1 LIVKTMAKTKV
12 EFVCQSCGARSPKWL
27 GKCDECSEFNT
38 LVEEVA
44 RPDESARRP
53 VLSEERPIPI
63 TEVQQVDRPRMVVG
77 IGEFDRVLGGGI
89 VMGSVALIGGDPGIG
104 KSTLIL
110 QVCQRIA
117 SLGHPVLYISS
128 EESVIQTKIRADRL
142 GVNSP
147 NLFIVSETNL
157 SVIRKYLEEARPKFA
172 VVDSIQMIY
181 RPEIPSAPGT
191 VSQVRECSAE
201 LTFLAKRLGISLF
214 IVGHVTKDGSIAGPR
229 TLEHV
234 VDAVF
239 YFEGDRFQTFRLL
252 RGVKNR
258 FGSTNEIGIFEMQGA
273 GLAEVSNPSELFLAR
288 GPGSREGCVVTPSF
302 IGSRTLLIE
311 LQALTTPSAHP
322 EMVSRR
328 VSGVDRDRMMLVLAV
343 LSRRCGFSTA
353 LDDVFVNAVGGVHID
368 EPAADLGIATAL
380 ASSISD
386 RPVAEKTVVF
396 GEIGLTGEVRG
407 VTQALARVA
416 EAKRLGFAR
425 AIVPKDNVKAIGKG
439 DGIEVLAVDTL
450 DEAFMK
456 AGLH

>member
-1 LIVKTMAKTKV
+1 MAKTKI
-12 EFVCQSCGARSPKWL
+12 EFVCQSCGGRAPKWL
-27 GKCDECSEFNT
+27 GKCPDCGEFNT
-38 LVEEVA
+38 LIEEVV
-44 RPDESARRP
+44 RPEENLRRP

-63 TEVQQVDRPRMVVG
+63 TEVQPVDRPRIVVG

-89 VMGSVALIGGDPGIG
+89 VIGSVALIGGDPGIG

-117 SLGHPVLYISS
+117 ALGHPVLYVSS
-128 EESVIQTKIRADRL
+128 EESIIQTKLRADRL

-157 SVIRKYLEEARPKFA
+157 SVIRKYLEEFRPKFA

-191 VSQVRECSAE
+191 VSQVRECSSE
-201 LTFLAKRLGISLF
+201 LTFLAKKLGISLF

-258 FGSTNEIGIFEMQGA
+258 FGSTNEIGIFEMVES
-273 GLAEVSNPSELFLAR
+273 GLAEVSNPSELFMSRDTGA
-288 GPGSREGCVVTPSF
+288 REGCVVTPSF

-311 LQALTTPSAHP
+311 LQALTTESAYP
-322 EMVSRR
+322 ENVSRR

-343 LSRRCGFSTA
+343 LSRRCSFSTA
-353 LDDVFVNAVGGVHID
+353 KQDVFVNAVGGVQID

-380 ASSISD
+380 ASSILD
-386 RPVAEKTVVF
+386 RPVPPRTVVF
-396 GEIGLTGEVRG
+396 GEVGLTGEVRG
-407 VTQALARVA
+407 VTQAGARVA
-416 EAKRLGFAR
+416 EAKRLGFNR
-425 AIVPKDNVKAIGKG
+425 AIVPKDNLKAIGSVEG
-439 DGIEVLAVDTL
+439 LEVVPVANL
-450 DEAFMK
+450 DEVFVRAH
-456 AGLH
+456 LQ

>member
-1 LIVKTMAKTKV
+1 M
-12 EFVCQSCGARSPKWL
+12 
-27 GKCDECSEFNT
+27 GKCGECGEFNT
-38 LVEEVA
+38 LVEEA
-44 RPDESARRP
+44 IRPEESARRP
-53 VLSEERPIPI
+53 LLSEERPVPI
-63 TEVQQVDRPRMVVG
+63 TEVEPLDRPRVVVG

-89 VMGSVALIGGDPGIG
+89 VVGSVALIGGDPGIG

-117 SLGHPVLYISS
+117 SQGQKVLYVSS

-142 GVNSP
+142 GVTSP

-157 SVIRKYLEEARPKFA
+157 TVIRKYLEEMKPAFA

-181 RPEIPSAPGT
+181 RPEIPGAPGT
-191 VSQVRECSAE
+191 VSQVRECAAD

-258 FGSTNEIGIFEMQGA
+258 FGSTNEIGIFEMVSQ
-273 GLAEVSNPSELFLAR
+273 GLAEVANPSELFMAR
-288 GPGSREGCVVTPSF
+288 ASGAREGCIVTPSF

-311 LQALTTPSAHP
+311 IQALTTPSVNP
-322 EMVSRR
+322 EMSSRR

-343 LSRRCGFSTA
+343 LARRSGFATA
-353 LDDVFVNAVGGVHID
+353 KEDVFVNAVGGVHID
-368 EPAADLGIATAL
+368 EPAADLGIAVAL
-380 ASSISD
+380 ASSLVD
-386 RPVAEKTVVF
+386 RPAAERTVVF
-396 GEIGLTGEVRG
+396 GEVGLTGEVRG
-407 VTQALARVA
+407 VTQAAARVA
-416 EAKRLGFAR
+416 EARRLGFVR
-425 AIVPKDNVKAIGKG
+425 AIVPRDNLKSMGSGEGIAI
-439 DGIEVLAVDTL
+439 VAVSNL
-450 DEAFMK
+450 DEAFVQ
-456 AGLH
+456 AHLR

>member
-1 LIVKTMAKTKV
+1 MAKTKI
-12 EFVCQSCGARSPKWL
+12 EFACQSCGARAPKWL
-27 GKCDECSEFNT
+27 GKCPECGEFNT

-44 RPDESARRP
+44 RPDENARRP
-53 VLSEERPIPI
+53 VLSEDRPQPI
-63 TEVQQVDRPRMVVG
+63 TEVQAVDRPRFVTG

-89 VMGSVALIGGDPGIG
+89 VVGSVALIGGDPGIG

-110 QVCQRIA
+110 QVCQKIA
-117 SLGHPVLYISS
+117 DRGHPVLYISS
-128 EESVIQTKIRADRL
+128 EESTIQTKLRAERL

-147 NLFIVSETNL
+147 NLLVVSETNV
-157 SVIRKYLEEARPKFA
+157 SMVRKYLEEIRPRIA

-181 RPEIPSAPGT
+181 RPEIPGAPGT

-201 LTFLAKRLGISLF
+201 LAFLAKKLGTSLF

-239 YFEGDRFQTFRLL
+239 YFEGERFQTFRLL

-258 FGSTNEIGIFEMQGA
+258 FGSTNEIGIFEMVGS
-273 GLAEVSNPSELFLAR
+273 GLAEVANPSELFLAR
-288 GPGSREGCVVTPSF
+288 DPGSREGCVVTPSF

-311 LQALTTPSAHP
+311 LQALTTESAYP
-322 EMVSRR
+322 ENVSRR

-343 LSRRCGFSTA
+343 LARRCGFSTA
-353 LDDVFVNAVGGVHID
+353 KQDVFVNAVGGVHLD

-380 ASSISD
+380 ASSILD
-386 RPVAEKTVVF
+386 RPVAPGTVVF
-396 GEIGLTGEVRG
+396 GEVGLTGEVRG
-407 VTQALARVA
+407 VTQAAARVA

-425 AIVPKDNVKAIGKG
+425 AIVPRDNIKSIGAVEGIQIVAVG
-439 DGIEVLAVDTL
+439 DL
-450 DEAFMK
+450 DETFVQAR
-456 AGLH
+456 LR

>member
-1 LIVKTMAKTKV
+1 MAKTKV
-12 EFVCQSCGARSPKWL
+12 EYVCQSCGARAPKWV
-27 GKCDECSEFNT
+27 GKCSECGEFNT

-44 RPDESARRP
+44 RPDEGARRP
-53 VLSEERPIPI
+53 VLSEDKPMPI
-63 TEVQQVDRPRMVVG
+63 TEVQPVDRPRIVVG
-77 IGEFDRVLGGGI
+77 IGEFDRVLGGGL
-89 VMGSVALIGGDPGIG
+89 VVGSVSLIGGDPGIG

-110 QVCQRIA
+110 QVCQQIA
-117 SLGHPVLYISS
+117 NQGHRVLYVSS
-128 EESVIQTKIRADRL
+128 EESIIQTKLRADRL
-142 GVNSP
+142 GVQSP
-147 NLFIVSETNL
+147 NLFIVSETNVG
-157 SVIRKYLEEARPKFA
+157 VIRKYLEETKPRFA

-201 LTFLAKRLGISLF
+201 LTFFAKRMGISLF

-258 FGSTNEIGIFEMQGA
+258 FGSTNEIGIFEMAGS
-273 GLAEVSNPSELFLAR
+273 GLAEVANPSELFMAR
-288 GPGSREGCVVTPSF
+288 DGAAREGCVVTPSF

-328 VSGVDRDRMMLVLAV
+328 TSGIDRDRMMLVLAV
-343 LSRRCGFSTA
+343 LGRRCGFATA
-353 LDDVFVNAVGGVHID
+353 KEDVFVNAVGGVHID

-380 ASSISD
+380 ASSICD
-386 RPVAEKTVVF
+386 RPVAERTVVF
-396 GEIGLTGEVRG
+396 GEVGLTGEVRG
-407 VTQALARVA
+407 VTQAAARVA
-416 EAKRLGFAR
+416 EAKRLGFTR
-425 AIVPKDNVKAIGKG
+425 AIVPKDNVKAIGRL
-439 DGIEVLAVDTL
+439 DGLEILPVSTL
-450 DEAFMK
+450 DEAFIQ
-456 AGLH
+456 ARLH